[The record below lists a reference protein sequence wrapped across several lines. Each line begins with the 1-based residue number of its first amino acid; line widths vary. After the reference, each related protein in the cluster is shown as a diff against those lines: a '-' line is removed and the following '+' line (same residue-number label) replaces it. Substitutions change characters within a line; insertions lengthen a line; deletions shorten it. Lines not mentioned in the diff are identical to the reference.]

1 MFLKMSVFQDEP
13 AAGADL
19 GHDRLQGL
27 LDVEDPQGGLP
38 AVLHLPPAA
47 QQGRKLCYRL
57 L

>member
-1 MFLKMSVFQDEP
+1 MSMFQDEP

-27 LDVEDPQGGLP
+27 LDVQDPQGGLP